1 MPIQKRNKANFRKR
15 IERRRKRLNPYV
27 IEAKIL
33 KTVEEQEKRYEEN
46 AKAVIA
52 ETRRLD
58 QQTLDRLYKEKDII
72 KILNSKGKSKILN
85 AIEERI
91 DCKIKRYQRAL
102 MYGKN

>member
-1 MPIQKRNKANFRKR
+1 MPIQKRNKVDFRKR

-33 KTVEEQEKRYEEN
+33 KTVEAQEKRYEEN

-72 KILNSKGKSKILN
+72 KILNSEGKSKILN
-85 AIEERI
+85 AIEEGI